1 MDAEKTGKLIR
12 ELRTEK
18 ALTQQELASLLKVS
32 PTAVSKWENGRN
44 LPDIS
49 LLESLAGSLDVSLSE
64 LILGERTPNHTGE
77 DTAANREDTAE
88 AALKSMILES
98 IVEQKKRKKRI
109 TWFIR
114 IVAAFLV
121 LVCAWRFLP
130 HSFAQILPAGAE
142 TMQGIRATLIYT
154 SVEQGSL
161 HSDTYEI
168 DLSREEGKWKD
179 LRAILASTKYRPDL
193 RNPWIPFLNGVSA
206 GNDGKTVTLS
216 LSWGVEA
223 EKTCVI
229 MFLAKNL
236 ISVNSWDGSKDRFL
250 LYHPEDRSIL
260 DELTLYI
267 VKNGEKK

>member
-49 LLESLAGSLDVSLSE
+49 LLEPLAESLGLTLPE
-64 LILGERTPNHTGE
+64 LILGEQTPTHAE
-77 DTAANREDTAE
+77 DDAFEDQEKMAETALR
-88 AALKSMILES
+88 SMILES
-98 IVEQKKRKKRI
+98 LGEQKKRKKRI
-109 TWFIR
+109 TWFVR
-114 IVAAFLV
+114 IVAAFLI

-130 HSFAQILPAGAE
+130 HSFAQILPAE
-142 TMQGIRATLIYT
+142 TETAQGIRATLIYT

-193 RNPWIPFLNGVSA
+193 RNPLIPFLNGVSA

-216 LSWGVEA
+216 LSWGAEA

-229 MFLAKNL
+229 MFMSNKL
-236 ISVNSWDGSKDRFL
+236 ISVSSWDGSNDRFL